1 MDHKELTKQVQDLIV
16 GKYQS
21 EESNKHFQGFGYIM
35 EHYKDNNQKV
45 EKTWYISDNYKKT

>member
-1 MDHKELTKQVQDLIV
+1 MDHKELTKQVRDLIV

-45 EKTWYISDNYKKT
+45 EKTWYISDNNKKT